1 MRILRLIGPLLL
13 LCMDCSRVNGE
24 DTISSFIKD
33 MMAAFQLT
41 SPTIVY
47 GGDEAPDICY
57 TDQWV
62 LCLSSQVTQSHQSN
76 PKELANDPKS
86 DEIAKDG
93 RYMVCSH
100 KQLMWD

>member
-1 MRILRLIGPLLL
+1 MRILGLIGPLLL
-13 LCMDCSRVNGE
+13 LWMDCSRVNGE
-24 DTISSFIKD
+24 DTISSFIRD
-33 MMAAFQLT
+33 MLATFELT

-62 LCLSSQVTQSHQSN
+62 LCLSSQVTQSD
-76 PKELANDPKS
+76 PKEFANDPKS

-93 RYMVCSH
+93 RCIV
-100 KQLMWD
+100 

>member
-1 MRILRLIGPLLL
+1 MRILWLIGPLLL
-13 LCMDCSRVNGE
+13 LWMDCRVNGE
-24 DTISSFIKD
+24 DTISSFIRD
-33 MMAAFQLT
+33 MMATFQLA

-47 GGDEAPDICY
+47 GKDEAPDICY
-57 TDQWV
+57 TYQWV

-93 RYMVCSH
+93 RCIV
-100 KQLMWD
+100 

>member
-1 MRILRLIGPLLL
+1 MRILGLIGPLLFL
-13 LCMDCSRVNGE
+13 WMDCSRVNGE

-33 MMAAFQLT
+33 MMATFQLT

-62 LCLSSQVTQSHQSN
+62 LCLSSQVTQN
-76 PKELANDPKS
+76 DLKELANDPKS
-86 DEIAKDG
+86 DEITKDG
-93 RYMVCSH
+93 RCITA
-100 KQLMWD
+100 